1 MTRGREPYD
10 AADAVFRWAEDASVD
25 RRELPD
31 AAEIR
36 ATIAASWL
44 RPPAEE
50 ARLAAWEERHGF
62 ALPRGLRAWLAIS
75 DGLFHG
81 GGRAPL
87 VHPLASIGPM
97 IPFARVPG
105 LLVQPESWFE
115 LGNPGAETVCIDL
128 GYRWPGPG
136 GDRPLFTSGDD
147 DRGRAPMVIAPSFEA
162 WLARIVREGGREFW
176 LDAGFAA
183 LGDPWAEHRRHA
195 PPPILPDRLRP
206 LAGRAR
212 LLLAW
217 TTDDRA
223 LAARLGISRADAEA
237 LLRHLQHQ
245 PAAIPTVAAA
255 GG

>member
-1 MTRGREPYD
+1 VTRDREASD
-10 AADAVFRWAEDASVD
+10 AAEAVFRWADDANVD
-25 RRELPD
+25 PRVLPD
-31 AAEIR
+31 PAEIR
-36 ATIAASWL
+36 AMIAASWL

-50 ARLAAWEERHGF
+50 SRLAAWEERHGF

-75 DGLFHG
+75 DGLYHG
-81 GGRAPL
+81 SGRAPL

-97 IPFARVPG
+97 IPFARMPG

-128 GYRWPGPG
+128 GYRWPG

-162 WLARIVREGGREFW
+162 WLARIVREGCREFW
-176 LDAGFAA
+176 LDPGFPA
-183 LGDPWAEHRRHA
+183 LGDPWTEHRRHV
-195 PPPILPDRLRP
+195 PPPALPDRLRL

-212 LLLAW
+212 PLLAW

-223 LAARLGISRADAEA
+223 LAARLGVSRQDAET
-237 LLRHLQHQ
+237 LLRYLQHQ
-245 PAAIPTVAAA
+245 PVATAVAAA